1 MSFDSIERLQP
12 TLQPGQSE
20 GVFSR
25 YQTRLRKRNSRTVS
39 APTGQTSAAQADH
52 SLSSAWPAC
61 VQTSVRP
68 PRSRNVSSPVPAI
81 SWVKRMQ
88 RVHWMQRVMS
98 AMTCGPIIV
107 RSKVGYWRFASS

>member
-1 MSFDSIERLQP
+1 M
-12 TLQPGQSE
+12 LQPGQTD

-25 YQTRLRKRNSRTVS
+25 YQTRLRNRNSRVVS
-39 APTGQTSAAQADH
+39 APTGQTSAAQADQ
-52 SLSSAWPAC
+52 SLASGFPSC

-81 SWVKRMQ
+81 SWQKRMQ

-98 AMTCGPIIV
+98 AMTCGPISV
-107 RSKVGYWRFASS
+107 RSNPGYWRFARRTRDFWSP